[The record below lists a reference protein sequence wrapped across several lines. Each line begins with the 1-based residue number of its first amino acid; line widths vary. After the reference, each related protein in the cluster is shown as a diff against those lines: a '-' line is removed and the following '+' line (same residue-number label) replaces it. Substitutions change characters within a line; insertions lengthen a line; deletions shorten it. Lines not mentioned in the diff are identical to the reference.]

1 MILDNKIFTLI
12 ILLVLGIM
20 LSTIL
25 VQATDSPIENHYQ
38 ITKSGGSD
46 KIDEWSVCRQ
56 VTNNRSLNIFI
67 PTKTSIEWAEFRF
80 NHPNNITLRGC
91 GNIDVDST
99 TQNSITLD
107 YSFEG
112 CTTNVYIFRGGIRI
126 GSSLGIGDGS
136 GTYTDTGLLVS
147 TSYTYYLREGS
158 STLSTELDST
168 TDVTATPDAS
178 GNISVISKT
187 QNSVNLSYDY
197 ANAGSVYI
205 FRNNTQIQSVGSG
218 DGSGTYNNTGL
229 SAGTSYTYY
238 LRNGSSS
245 TSPELDRVSVT
256 TDSPAASGNISVISK
271 TQNSV
276 NLSYDYTNAGS
287 VYIFR
292 NNTQIQSVGSGDGSG
307 TYNNTGLSAGTSYT
321 YYLRNGSSST
331 SPELDRVS
339 VTTDSPAITTYTLSI
354 SKSGNGTVT
363 SSPAGINCG
372 STCSKDYNNGDSVTL
387 IASADSGYTFSG
399 WSGGGCSGSGSCA
412 VIVNSDKTVTATFT
426 LSGGGTTPS
435 CIGACDAGTCSDDCG
450 ASANCDGRTP
460 HESWVTSG
468 TCNSCGFCSGECILS
483 GVCAAGA
490 SVDCGYTSDST
501 KEATYYELGTSCYY
515 GCTNHCVSDEFT
527 AKAVWRLEPVNSS
540 TPDCNIDNNK
550 ACSDSVCGSSGWNNI
565 PCQYTVEEK
574 VSDGIGDRDVTE
586 TAYCNT
592 GDTRITGNCVGKGS
606 NDTVES
612 QSAAG
617 TVGWT
622 CRITC
627 TGFICTANGTITL
640 TCQP

>member
-168 TDVTATPDAS
+168 TDVTATPD
-178 GNISVISKT
+178 
-187 QNSVNLSYDY
+187 
-197 ANAGSVYI
+197 
-205 FRNNTQIQSVGSG
+205 
-218 DGSGTYNNTGL
+218 
-229 SAGTSYTYY
+229 
-238 LRNGSSS
+238 
-245 TSPELDRVSVT
+245 
-256 TDSPAASGNISVISK
+256 ASGNISVISK